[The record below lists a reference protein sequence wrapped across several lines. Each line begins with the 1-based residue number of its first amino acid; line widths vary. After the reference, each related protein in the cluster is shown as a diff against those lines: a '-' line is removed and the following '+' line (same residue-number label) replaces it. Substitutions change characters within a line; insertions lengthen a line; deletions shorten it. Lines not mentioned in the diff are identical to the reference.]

1 MVVKFFGNRN
11 GGGVSS
17 INYLLDKR
25 KENGT
30 ARILQ
35 GDEQVTR
42 NLILSLT
49 QKHKVCVGCL
59 SFEEQNIDEDL
70 KKELMESF
78 ENMLLTPAMGGR
90 YNILWIE
97 HTDKGRLELN
107 FVIPKIDLESK
118 KSFNPYFH
126 KADFKRKD
134 LWTDFVNL
142 KHNFT
147 NPKDPAKEN
156 TIQGS
161 KKEKELIRDYETLDQ
176 ILHEYVKKGTLTSRN
191 AIVDFLKF
199 NEIEVTRQGKDYISI
214 KLPQAQKA
222 KRFKGGIYEEQFSS
236 IAKLSEISR
245 EHRERER
252 AFIERDSPKEFAR
265 LKRELDHFIHAK
277 YEFYTELHNK
287 RTARK
292 NQSDFP
298 ENKNHSDELLER
310 NASSGNFKRNSLVS
324 IGETLPSIEI
334 EHKRNATGGFYSAT
348 QNREHR
354 ARRIDSD
361 ADTIGRENDNIRK
374 RINDRSREI
383 TNRARIYAE
392 ERIRITGNAGER
404 DKKNTE
410 LRERFKKLI
419 GDFQTEFESR
429 TRKNRTFIAE
439 FKERFSEFANAVRNI
454 AERARELIRLKSNQ
468 NINIQKIEADKQVQ
482 KEINKQV
489 KKSKTRGFRI

>member
-1 MVVKFFGNRN
+1 MVVKFFGNRD

-17 INYLLDKR
+17 INYLLDNR

-35 GDEQVTR
+35 GDEQITR

-78 ENMLLTPAMGGR
+78 ENMLLTPAMMGR

-161 KKEKELIRDYETLDQ
+161 KKEIGLFSDYEALDRF
-176 ILHEYVKKGTLTSRN
+176 LHEKVSQGLLTSRKS
-191 AIVDFLKF
+191 IVELLKA
-199 NEIEVTRQGKDYISI
+199 NSVEITREGKDYISI
-214 KLPQAQKA
+214 KLPESKKA

-252 AFIERDSPKEFAR
+252 AFVERDSPTEFAR
-265 LKRELDHFIHAK
+265 LKRELDRFIHAK
-277 YEFYTELHNK
+277 YEFYTKLHNE

-310 NASSGNFKRNSLVS
+310 NAFSVNFKRNSLVS

-361 ADTIGRENDNIRK
+361 ADTIGGENDNIRK

-383 TNRARIYAE
+383 ANRARIYAE
-392 ERIRITGNAGER
+392 ERIRIAGNVGQR

-410 LRERFKKLI
+410 LRERFEKLI

-439 FKERFSEFANAVRNI
+439 FKERFSRFANAVKNI

-468 NINIQKIEADKQVQ
+468 NINIQNLETNKQVER
-482 KEINKQV
+482 KINKQV